1 MSVLIELLGTSGWQI
16 RQDVFNALACYGER
30 VKEPITKV
38 LDTANEDLFYW
49 GVRLLGKMGARSR
62 KNLVDLLKTS
72 NRDRK
77 FLIMSALAECGD
89 REALELLIKSLSKS
103 SGLSPK
109 RASDAILR
117 VGARA
122 LDPLVNALT
131 DVPADQ
137 LYWYARTMIKLGRK
151 GVDLLGDFLIERGED
166 YLWESRPAFEQLGVE
181 TLRTLE
187 ILIESP
193 KKEVRVFAYQVLVD
207 LDSEEACPI
216 LVQGLQDSAWV
227 CKKMCADALIRAGDS
242 ALAAMRSLSSSS
254 DPDELFWLIYVF
266 KRSSEGRR
274 RISEL
279 LRRTDKEVVSEAA
292 RALRDSVPEEAI
304 LPLLHCLRSESW
316 VVRKEASESL
326 VNAGPIAVSRI
337 VESLA
342 IHDSELHFWIGKIL
356 KSYQRSIYP
365 HLSTLLYHG
374 EVPRHLVATAM
385 GLIADPSFEPHL
397 SEALSDSDSVVV
409 LHACWALQK
418 IHPDREVKAVW
429 GLLGLL
435 EIEDY
440 PVLEECALND
450 SSKARDAALEG
461 LGSAEPIQVRNSIF
475 LCGKL
480 EIHESVRQ
488 LQDIVEA
495 DSQFAV
501 DACDAFL
508 YLKDRTIVP
517 FLRRMLEKECPRE
530 LHSRILSVL
539 GVLSEEDVIPSI
551 LRILAKD
558 PSESERGLYH
568 RCVFQMGLDAIPPLI
583 EALGNEDVALRKI
596 AAQLLLEFGALAVVH
611 LKKSQHSSDPNLKY
625 WSTKILKSHFQD
637 ET

>member
-1 MSVLIELLGTSGWQI
+1 MEEALRYHGILQKMDPRDQIKLIHTLGDSEEETELLLELLADPVYEFRRAAFETLQPRGTVLMESAVNLCRSPNADQRYWGMQLLIAIGKEAVSAVEVCVRDAEPSLQRLAVAALGDWKQGSSMSVLIELLGTSGWQI

-337 VESLA
+337 V
-342 IHDSELHFWIGKIL
+342 
-356 KSYQRSIYP
+356 
-365 HLSTLLYHG
+365 
-374 EVPRHLVATAM
+374 
-385 GLIADPSFEPHL
+385 
-397 SEALSDSDSVVV
+397 
-409 LHACWALQK
+409 
-418 IHPDREVKAVW
+418 
-429 GLLGLL
+429 
-435 EIEDY
+435 
-440 PVLEECALND
+440 
-450 SSKARDAALEG
+450 
-461 LGSAEPIQVRNSIF
+461 
-475 LCGKL
+475 
-480 EIHESVRQ
+480 
-488 LQDIVEA
+488 
-495 DSQFAV
+495 
-501 DACDAFL
+501 
-508 YLKDRTIVP
+508 
-517 FLRRMLEKECPRE
+517 
-530 LHSRILSVL
+530 
-539 GVLSEEDVIPSI
+539 
-551 LRILAKD
+551 
-558 PSESERGLYH
+558 
-568 RCVFQMGLDAIPPLI
+568 
-583 EALGNEDVALRKI
+583 
-596 AAQLLLEFGALAVVH
+596 
-611 LKKSQHSSDPNLKY
+611 
-625 WSTKILKSHFQD
+625 
-637 ET
+637 